1 MSSASG
7 PALRTLAF
15 GDLEPSVWG
24 VAWFPEPGQPGFVA
38 IGTARSSATREATLT
53 ADDESGEWRL
63 HGDGVE
69 LTASPGD
76 APLVGAGDDFD
87 QLCRVRGSV
96 DIVDPVGGSEQREVD
111 CLGRRAVHAATD
123 RLDRFESIR
132 DVSAW
137 FDDSHGLAVVAL
149 RPRKSRGQESDHVTA
164 AALEPETTPP
174 VTDPRMSTV
183 YAADGHPL
191 RVGLELWLGEDED
204 EQFPRRASGETVGVA
219 ATGHTGL
226 FDVSAQFVHWRGRA
240 GDGGGVY
247 LLARRG

>member
-1 MSSASG
+1 MSSQSG

-15 GDLEPSVWG
+15 GDLDPSVWG

-38 IGTARSSATREATLT
+38 IGTGESSATLHATL
-53 ADDESGEWRL
+53 AGDDETGEWRL
-63 HGDGVE
+63 RGDGVE

-87 QLCRVRGSV
+87 QLCRVHGLVNV
-96 DIVDPVGGSEQREVD
+96 DGTQREVD
-111 CLGRRAVHAATD
+111 CLGRRAVHAATE

-132 DVSAW
+132 DVCAW
-137 FDDSHGLAVVAL
+137 FDDSHGLALVAL
-149 RPRKSRGQESDHVTA
+149 RPRKSRGQESDQVTA

-183 YAADGHPL
+183 YAANGRPL
-191 RVGLELWLGEDED
+191 RVGLELWLGSDED
-204 EQFPRRASGETVGVA
+204 EQFPRRAAGETVGVA
-219 ATGHTGL
+219 ATGHAGR
-226 FDVSAQFVHWRGRA
+226 FDVSAQFVHWHGRD

>member
-1 MSSASG
+1 LSPERG

-15 GDLEPSVWG
+15 GDLDASVWG

-38 IGTARSSATREATLT
+38 IGTDESSATLDATLDG
-53 ADDESGEWRL
+53 DDETGEWRL
-63 HGDGVE
+63 HGDGIE

-87 QLCRVRGSV
+87 QLCRVHGQV
-96 DIVDPVGGSEQREVD
+96 DVEGAQREVD

-123 RLDRFESIR
+123 KLDRFESIR

-137 FDDSHGLAVVAL
+137 FDESHGLALVAL
-149 RPRKSRGQESDHVTA
+149 RPRKSRGQDSDQVTA
-164 AALEPETTPP
+164 AALEPETTPA
-174 VTDPRMSTV
+174 VTDPRLSTI
-183 YAADGHPL
+183 YAADGQPL

-204 EQFPRRASGETVGVA
+204 EQFPRRAAGETVGVA
-219 ATGHTGL
+219 ATGHAGL
-226 FDVSAQFVHWRGRA
+226 FDVRAQFVRWHGRG

-247 LLARRG
+247 LLARRA

>member
-1 MSSASG
+1 LSSPSG

-15 GDLEPSVWG
+15 GDLDPSVWG

-38 IGTARSSATREATLT
+38 IGNAESSATLHATL
-53 ADDESGEWRL
+53 AGDDETGEWRL

-76 APLVGAGDDFD
+76 APLVGAGNDFD
-87 QLCRVRGSV
+87 QLCRVHGQVNV
-96 DIVDPVGGSEQREVD
+96 DGTQREVD
-111 CLGRRAVHAATD
+111 CLGRRAVHPATD
-123 RLDRFESIR
+123 QLDRFESIR
-132 DVSAW
+132 DVCAW
-137 FDDSHGLAVVAL
+137 FDDSHGLALVAL
-149 RPRKSRGQESDHVTA
+149 RPRKARGQDSDRVSA

-183 YAADGHPL
+183 YAADGKPL

-204 EQFPRRASGETVGVA
+204 EQFPRRAAGETIGVA
-219 ATGHTGL
+219 ATGQVGR
-226 FDVSAQFVHWRGRA
+226 FDVSAQFVHWHGRG
-240 GDGGGVY
+240 GDGVGVY